1 QLRELGMLDE
11 EEREAVDRAEDD
23 PDSEFPETLAVATH
37 RFIARSA
44 SMLVAVRLAD
54 LTGETE
60 PTNLPG
66 TVDSYP
72 NWRIKSSLTL
82 EELEGSTLF
91 GAILKALAEE
101 RPRLL

>member
-1 QLRELGMLDE
+1 RQLREMRMLGEEDE
-11 EEREAVDRAEDD
+11 EAVAAAASD
-23 PDSEFPETLAVATH
+23 PDSTFPEALAVAAH

-66 TVDSYP
+66 TVDLYP
-72 NWRIKSSLTL
+72 NWRIKSSTAL
-82 EELEGSTLF
+82 EELEGSFLF
-91 GAILKALAEE
+91 DAILAALADE
-101 RPRLL
+101 